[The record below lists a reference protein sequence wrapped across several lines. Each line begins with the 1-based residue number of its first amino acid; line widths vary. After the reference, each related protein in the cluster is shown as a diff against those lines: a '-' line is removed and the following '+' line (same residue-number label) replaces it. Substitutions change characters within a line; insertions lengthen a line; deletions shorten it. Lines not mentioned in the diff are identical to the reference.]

1 MAAAQGLKDTMNE
14 TSSSSAPQRVPG
26 DILNSRLGVQLTVA
40 KRLARGRLS
49 VLYAGVHPVLA
60 RRFAIKV
67 LSPGLTKDEN
77 VQWRLRRTIREASTV
92 EHPNVVSLV
101 DFGQLEDERFYVVMD
116 FVRGTQLTK
125 ALTQE
130 GHLPVQQAVPLLI
143 QLAQALEAAH
153 RLRVVHGDVKP
164 NNIILVE
171 QPNGETMLKLH
182 DFAITMA
189 LSGQPTE
196 EDPLGHLRIY
206 GNMDYLSPE
215 QINNA
220 RVDGR
225 ADIYA
230 YGAVAYRILAG
241 EPPFVGDTEEVMIG
255 HRTREPVP
263 PSRRVG
269 AHEVPPELDAIVL
282 RCLEKNPADR
292 FKSMDEVAHELV
304 ALAPKEE
311 AAVEEEITGRWKL
324 PPELEEAEEPL
335 PESPAKLRQLFYDT
349 MLELGELSV
358 AEGAAPTDLQQ
369 ELVALKEVKDQAAGV
384 AAQAAVLENRFE
396 DIRRQLREQ
405 ESTLRYAIIDINLA
419 KSDTKEPKS
428 EEALREM
435 ETQIAELER
444 QLTDLGQQRSERF
457 AALNEELQKN
467 RDVIKAHEQ
476 QLAVHYRHLY
486 AFLDDARQH
495 LQSDDARHH
504 YRMLERCRAALA
516 KTAVKSE

>member
-1 MAAAQGLKDTMNE
+1 MSNE
-14 TSSSSAPQRVPG
+14 STAPQRAPG
-26 DILNSRLGVQLTVA
+26 EILNTKLGEQLTVA

-49 VLYAGVHPVLA
+49 VVYAGVHPVLA
-60 RRFAIKV
+60 RRFAVKV
-67 LSPGLTKDEN
+67 LSPGLTRDEN
-77 VQWRLRRTIREASTV
+77 IQWRLRRTIREASTV
-92 EHPNVVSLV
+92 EHPNVASLV
-101 DFGQLEDERFYVVMD
+101 DFGQTADGRFYVVMD

-125 ALTQE
+125 ALTQD
-130 GHLPVQQAVPLLI
+130 GRFTVPRAVPLLI
-143 QLAQALEAAH
+143 QLAEALEAAH

-164 NNIILVE
+164 NNMLLVE
-171 QPNGETMLKLH
+171 QPSGEIMLKLH

-196 EDPLGHLRIY
+196 EDPLGHLRVY
-206 GNMDYLSPE
+206 GSMDYLSPE

-230 YGAVAYRILAG
+230 YGAVAYRMLAG
-241 EPPFVGDTEEVMIG
+241 EPPFVGSTEEGMIG

-292 FKSMDEVAHELV
+292 FKSMQEVAHELR
-304 ALAPKEE
+304 ALAPK
-311 AAVEEEITGRWKL
+311 AALGPLEEEITGRWKL
-324 PPELEEAEEPL
+324 PPEAEEAEEPL

-349 MLELGELSV
+349 MLALGELAVTGGTAS
-358 AEGAAPTDLQQ
+358 AELQ
-369 ELVALKEVKDQAAGV
+369 EEIRALTAVKEQATGV
-384 AAQAAVLENRFE
+384 GGQAAVVENRFE

-405 ESTLRYAIIDINLA
+405 ESTLRYAIIDLNLA

-435 ETQIAELER
+435 EAKIADLER
-444 QLTDLGQQRSERF
+444 QLAELAQQRSERF
-457 AALNEELQKN
+457 AALNEELMKS
-467 RDVIKAHEQ
+467 RESLKGLEQ
-476 QLAVHYRHLY
+476 QLAVHYRRLY
-486 AFLDDARQH
+486 AQLDEARAELGGDDARQ
-495 LQSDDARHH
+495 L
-504 YRMLERCRAALA
+504 YRLLERCRAALA
-516 KTAVKSE
+516 KPAAAAGVNTAA